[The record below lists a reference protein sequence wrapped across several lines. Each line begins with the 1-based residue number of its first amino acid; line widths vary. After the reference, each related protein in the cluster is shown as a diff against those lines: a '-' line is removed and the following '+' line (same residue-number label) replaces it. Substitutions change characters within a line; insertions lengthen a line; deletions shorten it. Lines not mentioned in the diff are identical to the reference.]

1 MQSKIR
7 KKRNPNLSK
16 YDAPLR
22 IQFDRGFNAFKGKQY
37 VKTNGDAKII
47 MTENP
52 YNPNTM
58 QAREW
63 LRGYNSAYAQQL
75 KRVKDV
81 EARRRSKKYMQDKI
95 VIEEVMTAE
104 FYEMKAGQTAIF
116 PEHKALEY
124 LALGLTSEAGE
135 VAGKVKKLIRD
146 GEDMEGFELK
156 KIAIA
161 SEIGDVLWYCAMMA
175 KEVGVP
181 LNDIMKDNLKKL
193 HGRKVRGTLHGS
205 GDNR

>member
-1 MQSKIR
+1 MSK
-7 KKRNPNLSK
+7 L
-16 YDAPLR
+16 
-22 IQFDRGFNAFKGKQY
+22 
-37 VKTNGDAKII
+37 
-47 MTENP
+47 E
-52 YNPNTM
+52 
-58 QAREW
+58 E
-63 LRGYNSAYAQQL
+63 
-75 KRVKDV
+75 
-81 EARRRSKKYMQDKI
+81 EAKKYMQDKI

-146 GEDMEGFELK
+146 GADKEDFEVK
-156 KIAIA
+156 KLAIA

-181 LNDIMKDNLKKL
+181 LNTIMQENLRKL
-193 HGRKVRGTLHGS
+193 HSRKERGTLSGS
-205 GDNR
+205 GDER

>member
-1 MQSKIR
+1 MKLEEEA
-7 KKRNPNLSK
+7 KK
-16 YDAPLR
+16 
-22 IQFDRGFNAFKGKQY
+22 F
-37 VKTNGDAKII
+37 
-47 MTENP
+47 
-52 YNPNTM
+52 
-58 QAREW
+58 
-63 LRGYNSAYAQQL
+63 
-75 KRVKDV
+75 
-81 EARRRSKKYMQDKI
+81 MQDKLI
-95 VIEEVMTAE
+95 ITEVMTAE

-116 PEHKALEY
+116 PKNQALEY

-146 GEDMEGFELK
+146 GEDVEGFELK

-181 LNDIMKDNLKKL
+181 LNEIMKENLKKL
-193 HGRKVRGTLHGS
+193 HGRKERGTLQGS

>member
-1 MQSKIR
+1 MQK
-7 KKRNPNLSK
+7 L
-16 YDAPLR
+16 
-22 IQFDRGFNAFKGKQY
+22 
-37 VKTNGDAKII
+37 
-47 MTENP
+47 E
-52 YNPNTM
+52 
-58 QAREW
+58 E
-63 LRGYNSAYAQQL
+63 
-75 KRVKDV
+75 
-81 EARRRSKKYMQDKI
+81 EAKKYMQDKI
-95 VIEEVMTAE
+95 SIAEVITAD

-116 PEHKALEY
+116 PKSQALEY

-146 GEDMEGFELK
+146 GEDVEGFELK
-156 KIAIA
+156 KMAIA
-161 SEIGDVLWYCAMMA
+161 SEVGDVLWYCAMLA

>member
-1 MQSKIR
+1 MKLEEEA
-7 KKRNPNLSK
+7 KK
-16 YDAPLR
+16 
-22 IQFDRGFNAFKGKQY
+22 F
-37 VKTNGDAKII
+37 
-47 MTENP
+47 
-52 YNPNTM
+52 
-58 QAREW
+58 
-63 LRGYNSAYAQQL
+63 
-75 KRVKDV
+75 
-81 EARRRSKKYMQDKI
+81 MQDKL

-116 PEHKALEY
+116 PKYKALEY

-181 LNDIMKDNLKKL
+181 LNDIMKENLRKL
-193 HGRKVRGTLHGS
+193 HSRKERGTLQGS
-205 GDNR
+205 GDDR